1 MMIYSAPSGSDA
13 TTALRLVI
21 QHGWRSAIEGFARPT
36 ECITRRHATDG
47 GSATQAPLGDNGR
60 VIIDYVKEL
69 LDILGYPDGS
79 NAQVTIGKG
88 FQCLHGT
95 VAQALLY
102 EALARPA
109 RGLHG
114 SKSNDSLLWPAGR
127 LSRWL
132 PRTGHS
138 RPGFVGGGRTAAA

>member
-114 SKSNDSLLWPAGR
+114 QRVMIHCSGQSAVFPDG
-127 LSRWL
+127 L